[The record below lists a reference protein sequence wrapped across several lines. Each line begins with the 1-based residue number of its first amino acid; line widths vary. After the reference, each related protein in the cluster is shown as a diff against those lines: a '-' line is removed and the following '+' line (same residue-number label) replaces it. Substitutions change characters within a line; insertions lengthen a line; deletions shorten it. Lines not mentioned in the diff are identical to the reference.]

1 MKAQTAKTEWK
12 EPKIYDKN
20 ANMLVPYYLMYSYLY
35 YEKDSPI
42 VSDTEYDTI
51 CKRLYDEWDTIEH
64 YHKHII
70 NKEDLTAG
78 TGYTLKYPTIVKD
91 TALLL
96 KEKQSGTNRNRVG

>member
-20 ANMLVPYYLMYSYLY
+20 SNMLVPYYLMYSYLY

-42 VSDTEYDTI
+42 ISDAEYATI
-51 CKRLYDEWDTIEH
+51 CKRLHDEWDDIEH

-70 NKEDLTAG
+70 DKENLVAG
-78 TGYTLKYPTIVKD
+78 TGYSIKYPTIVKD
-91 TALLL
+91 SALLL
-96 KEKQSGTNRNRVG
+96 KEKNK